1 MIQTGAFGKMQ
12 HSVQEPNSGLSGTE
26 DLEGGLVFYTEPP
39 EHGST
44 DGSRGAFRP
53 LPLVL

>member
-1 MIQTGAFGKMQ
+1 MQ
-12 HSVQEPNSGLSGTE
+12 HCAQEPNSGLSGRE

-39 EHGST
+39 GHGST

-53 LPLVL
+53 LLLVL

>member
-1 MIQTGAFGKMQ
+1 MQ
-12 HSVQEPNSGLSGTE
+12 HCVQEPNSGLSGKE

-53 LPLVL
+53 LLLVL